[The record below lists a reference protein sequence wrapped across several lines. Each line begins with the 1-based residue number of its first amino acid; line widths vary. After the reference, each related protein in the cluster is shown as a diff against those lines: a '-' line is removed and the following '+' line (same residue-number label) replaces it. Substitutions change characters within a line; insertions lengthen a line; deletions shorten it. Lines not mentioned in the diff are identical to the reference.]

1 MEESCP
7 RRASAPGVCPLR

>member
-7 RRASAPGVCPLR
+7 RRAAAPGVCPLR